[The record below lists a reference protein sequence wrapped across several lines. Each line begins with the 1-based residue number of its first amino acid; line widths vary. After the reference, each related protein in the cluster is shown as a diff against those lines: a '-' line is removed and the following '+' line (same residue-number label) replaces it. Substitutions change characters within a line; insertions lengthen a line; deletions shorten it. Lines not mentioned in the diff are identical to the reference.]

1 MANKVVNLRSKTVT
15 TKVSLTASLLC
26 KIAKLVIY
34 KKFYIVLFQLF
45 ITLYKNRFS
54 DCYFLNFLFASVSI
68 FVAYQTKYN
77 TQ

>member
-15 TKVSLTASLLC
+15 TKVSLTACLLC

-45 ITLYKNRFS
+45 MTLYKNRFS
-54 DCYFLNFLFASVSI
+54 SSVSI